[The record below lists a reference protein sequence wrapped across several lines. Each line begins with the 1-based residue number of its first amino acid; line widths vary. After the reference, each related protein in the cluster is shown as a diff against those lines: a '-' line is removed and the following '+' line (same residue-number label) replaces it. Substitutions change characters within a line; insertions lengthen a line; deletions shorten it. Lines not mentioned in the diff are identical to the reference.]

1 MYLYLCVLT
10 LLRTFMNIIALKL
23 ITGEDVMGDLETES
37 ETEYVINNPVS
48 IAVLNGPNGQPGI
61 GLGNFPMYAESV
73 QKSKDATITLA
84 KKYVVYYYTPA
95 QDFLNNYNQVFGS
108 GILLPPK
115 KPFLTKV

>member
-1 MYLYLCVLT
+1 
-10 LLRTFMNIIALKL
+10 MNIIALKL

-84 KKYVVYYYTPA
+84 KKFVVYYYTPA

-108 GILLPPK
+108 GIVVPPQK
-115 KPFLTKV
+115 TILTKG